1 MSKDS
6 ELASSI
12 LNDIGGKDNVS
23 AVISCMTR
31 LRISVKDDSKINL
44 DQLKRLNGVLGVVQ
58 SETLQVV
65 LGPGKVT
72 KVGTEFSKLAGVP
85 LGEEGGDDSNETL
98 DEVKAR
104 AQKNK
109 AAQKA

>member
-65 LGPGKVT
+65 LGPGKVASQ
-72 KVGTEFSKLAGVP
+72 E
-85 LGEEGGDDSNETL
+85 
-98 DEVKAR
+98 
-104 AQKNK
+104 
-109 AAQKA
+109 

>member
-31 LRISVKDDSKINL
+31 LRISVK
-44 DQLKRLNGVLGVVQ
+44 
-58 SETLQVV
+58 
-65 LGPGKVT
+65 
-72 KVGTEFSKLAGVP
+72 
-85 LGEEGGDDSNETL
+85 
-98 DEVKAR
+98 EVKAR

-109 AAQKA
+109 AAQKAKHD

>member
-65 LGPGKVT
+65 LGPGKVVFT
-72 KVGTEFSKLAGVP
+72 TNIIQNAAG
-85 LGEEGGDDSNETL
+85 
-98 DEVKAR
+98 
-104 AQKNK
+104 
-109 AAQKA
+109 